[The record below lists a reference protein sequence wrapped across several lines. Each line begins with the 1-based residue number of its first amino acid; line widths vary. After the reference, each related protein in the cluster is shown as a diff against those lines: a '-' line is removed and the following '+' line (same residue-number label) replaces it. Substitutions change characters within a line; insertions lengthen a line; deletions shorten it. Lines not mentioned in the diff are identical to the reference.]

1 MNYVVYH
8 LHTYYSLLDSTT
20 SFYKY
25 VDKAKELGMTSIGC
39 TEHGNIYGWYKKKQ
53 YAEKNGLKF
62 LFGIEY

>member
-25 VDKAKELGMTSIGC
+25 VDNHSTASYIVRGEFNSARREGTK
-39 TEHGNIYGWYKKKQ
+39 
-53 YAEKNGLKF
+53 
-62 LFGIEY
+62 